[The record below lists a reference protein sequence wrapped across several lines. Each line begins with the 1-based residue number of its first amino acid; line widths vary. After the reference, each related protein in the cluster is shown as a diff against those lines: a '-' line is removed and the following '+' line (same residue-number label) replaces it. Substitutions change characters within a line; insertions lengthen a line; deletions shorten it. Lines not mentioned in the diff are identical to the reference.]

1 MQLQRTM
8 GQCRPM
14 RMLVALLLSAA
25 TMIGLAA
32 PGKADPTGDD
42 AAFLAALDQAGI
54 TYADPGHA
62 ITAAKAMC
70 GLCANGVTGLQLV
83 ADLRDYNP
91 GLTMDSAAKFAA
103 IASGAYCPERLE
115 HHPS

>member
-70 GLCANGVTGLQLV
+70 GLCANGVTGLQLS
-83 ADLRDYNP
+83 RTCGTTIP
-91 GLTMDSAAKFAA
+91 G
-103 IASGAYCPERLE
+103 
-115 HHPS
+115 

>member
-1 MQLQRTM
+1 
-8 GQCRPM
+8 
-14 RMLVALLLSAA
+14 
-25 TMIGLAA
+25 
-32 PGKADPTGDD
+32 
-42 AAFLAALDQAGI
+42 
-54 TYADPGHA
+54 
-62 ITAAKAMC
+62 MC

-103 IASGAYCPERLE
+103 IASGAYCPEHLE